1 MGWNPPVFFET
12 GLSAGQVRCFP
23 SKLADQLKPMS
34 APAILTSTPAP
45 AVPKKKSRKRLW
57 IIIGSLVLLVAAVG
71 GAIAKN
77 KSAGKATVVTVEKAV
92 VKTIT
97 QSVNATGKVQP
108 ETEVKIAPEV
118 SGEITELPF
127 REGAVVKKGDLL
139 VRIKPDNYKYQLD
152 QREAGLAA
160 ARASAI
166 QSKAQL
172 IKAEEDY
179 KRSGDLS
186 AKQLISDSEATATRT
201 AYEQAKANYDN
212 ALAQI
217 RSQEGLLAQAQELL
231 SKTTIYAPIDGT
243 VSARTSEVGERVV
256 GTGQF
261 AGTEVMRVA
270 DLAHMEVRVNVNE
283 NDVINVKIGDK
294 AKISVDAYPN
304 RRFNGEVW
312 EIASSART
320 LGQNT
325 QEEVTNFVVKI
336 RITDRDAAFRPGMS
350 ANSDIETKTVA
361 DVVAVP
367 IQAVTVRSREGAKTI
382 DQLTG
387 DREKKAKETQ
397 GEGAAA
403 AVNQKDQR
411 ERERADREALQRVV
425 FLKKGDTVKMVNV
438 KTGISDT
445 THMEITEGL
454 KKDDEVV
461 SGPFSVITRVLKDGD
476 KVRIEPPKKPGETK
490 K

>member
-1 MGWNPPVFFET
+1 
-12 GLSAGQVRCFP
+12 
-23 SKLADQLKPMS
+23 MS
-34 APAILTSTPAP
+34 APATPPSTPAP
-45 AVPKKKSRKRLW
+45 AAPKKKSRKRLW
-57 IIIGSLVLLVAAVG
+57 IIIGSLLLLIVVVV
-71 GAIAKN
+71 GAIVQNKN
-77 KSAGKATVVTVEKAV
+77 KDKAVLVTTEKAV
-92 VKTIT
+92 IKTIT

-166 QSKAQL
+166 QSKSQL

-179 KRSGDLS
+179 KRSQDLS
-186 AKQLISDSEATATRT
+186 AKQLISESESTASRT
-201 AYEQAKANYDN
+201 AFEQAQANYDN

-217 RSQEGLLAQAQELL
+217 RSQEGLLAQAQEQL
-231 SKTTIYAPIDGT
+231 SKTVIYAPIDGT
-243 VSARTSEVGERVV
+243 VSSRTNEVGERVA
-256 GTGQF
+256 GTGSYGG
-261 AGTEVMRVA
+261 AEVMRVA
-270 DLAHMEVRVNVNE
+270 DLANMEVRVNVNE

-304 RRFNGEVW
+304 RRFNGQVW

-350 ANSDIETKTVA
+350 ANADIETKTVA

-382 DQLTG
+382 DQLAG
-387 DREKKAKETQ
+387 DREKKTKETQ

-425 FLKKGDTVKMVNV
+425 FLRQGDKVKMVNV
-438 KTGISDT
+438 TTGIADT
-445 THMEITEGL
+445 THMEITTGL

-461 SGPFSVITRVLKDGD
+461 SGPFSIITRVLKDGD
-476 KVRIEPPKKPGETK
+476 KIRVEPPKKPGEK
-490 K
+490 KK